1 MDEGKWPRLELEADL
16 CRQYLSLEE
25 VRRFWLKI
33 RRIVTNS
40 RELRPILG
48 NFGLKNWRFLTR
60 APARPRGAKGK
71 KQQQKLT
78 RQQLELQLAEEE
90 VRIPN
95 HFDLLTRF

>member
-1 MDEGKWPRLELEADL
+1 MRRLPGQKILAQNQANCHEFPRIAA
-16 CRQYLSLEE
+16 
-25 VRRFWLKI
+25 
-33 RRIVTNS
+33 NS
-40 RELRPILG
+40 RQ
-48 NFGLKNWRFLTR
+48 FWLKNWRFLTR

-95 HFDLLTRF
+95 HFDF

>member
-1 MDEGKWPRLELEADL
+1 MRRLPGQKTLAQNQANCHEL
-16 CRQYLSLEE
+16 
-25 VRRFWLKI
+25 W
-33 RRIVTNS
+33 
-40 RELRPILG
+40 PILG

-95 HFDLLTRF
+95 HFDFLTSKIDFHLGVFELILAYL